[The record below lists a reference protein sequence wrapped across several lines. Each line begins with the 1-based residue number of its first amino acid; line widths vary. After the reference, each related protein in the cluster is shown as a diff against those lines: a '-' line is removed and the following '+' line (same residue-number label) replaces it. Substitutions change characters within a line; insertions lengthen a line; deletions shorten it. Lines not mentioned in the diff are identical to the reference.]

1 MSRVRV
7 KVCGLTRAEDV
18 EAAVALGADA
28 LGFVLWPR
36 SPRYVPL
43 PAVSA
48 LADDL
53 PAFLT
58 RVGVFVDASPDEVAR
73 AVREARLDAVQLH
86 GAESA
91 ADYGRVGA
99 RVIKAVTL
107 DGSDDVERAAGLP
120 AGVTVLVDATA
131 PVERGGTGRRADW
144 SHAARLAR
152 RRPIV
157 LAGGLSASNVAAAI
171 REVRPVAVDVS
182 SGVEEAPGR
191 KDHERLRAFFAA
203 VAAAAGD
210 AP

>member
-18 EAAVALGADA
+18 AAAVALGADA
-28 LGFVLWPR
+28 LGFVLWPG
-36 SPRYVPL
+36 SPRYVTL
-43 PAVSA
+43 QAVCA
-48 LADDL
+48 LADGV
-53 PAFLT
+53 PAFVT
-58 RVGVFVDASPDEVAR
+58 RVGVFVDASPGEVAR
-73 AVREARLDAVQLH
+73 VVREASLDAVQLH
-86 GAESA
+86 GAEFA
-91 ADYGRVGA
+91 GDYGDVGA
-99 RVIKAVTL
+99 RVIKAVSL
-107 DGSDDVERAAGLP
+107 DGSAAVDRAVGLP
-120 AGVTVLVDATA
+120 PGVTVLVDATA

-144 SHAARLAR
+144 TRAAMLAR

-157 LAGGLSASNVAAAI
+157 LAGGLSAGTVAAAI

-203 VAAAAGD
+203 VTAAAGD